1 MTRDKTEGLGVS
13 KMVVHFATIVI
24 ILTAPL
30 MLKKLS
36 QVTGLVTQN
45 PKKKKVHDRVNHK
58 F

>member
-1 MTRDKTEGLGVS
+1 
-13 KMVVHFATIVI
+13 MVVHFATIVI